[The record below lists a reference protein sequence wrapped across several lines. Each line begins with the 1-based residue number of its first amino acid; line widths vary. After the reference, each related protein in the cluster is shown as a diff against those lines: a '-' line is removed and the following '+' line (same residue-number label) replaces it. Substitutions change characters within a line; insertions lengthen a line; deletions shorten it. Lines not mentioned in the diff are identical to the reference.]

1 MTVNETR
8 EATVAANVRDPIRIA
23 QVLNRM
29 DSGGIEMVL
38 VNYYRAMNH
47 AQIQFDFY
55 YADTSSIPNKK
66 ALQEMGAGM
75 YPIPSYTKPLA
86 YHHAL
91 YSAFKEKGYQIVH
104 VHLNTMS
111 VFALFAAWRAG
122 VPVRICHNHS
132 TAHWS
137 EGWVTILKY
146 VLRPFNK
153 VLANRYFACGRV
165 AGRWLYGRRCMSH
178 GLVTIIPN
186 AIDTRRF
193 AYDKMARV
201 QLRKEFEIDENAYV
215 IGHVGRFCHQ
225 KNHRFLLYVFKN
237 FLLKNPHAI
246 LLLIGEGKMQ
256 KEIRAL
262 AASLD
267 IGDRVIFAGVR
278 SDANKLY
285 SVMDVFCLPSYYE
298 GMPLVAWEAQ
308 CNGLPC
314 LLSDQVTQEAALRKD
329 VRFLPLER
337 KEEWVEAL
345 LYAKRSDMPIADQI
359 DISRCCRKLEALY
372 LAETMNC
379 AKGHL
384 K

>member
-1 MTVNETR
+1 MATNE
-8 EATVAANVRDPIRIA
+8 ALKIDAAGYIKEPMRIA

-137 EGWVTILKY
+137 EGRTTLLKY
-146 VLRPFNK
+146 MLRPFNK
-153 VLANRYFACGRV
+153 LFANRYYACGRV
-165 AGRWLYGRRCMSH
+165 AGRWLYGRRCMCH
-178 GLVTIIPN
+178 DQVTIIPN
-186 AIDTRRF
+186 AIDTKRF
-193 AYDKMARV
+193 AYDKMART
-201 QLRKEFEIDENAYV
+201 QLRKELEIHENSYV

-225 KNHRFLLYVFKN
+225 KNHRFLLHVFKD
-237 FLLKNPHAI
+237 FLLANPDAI
-246 LLLIGEGKMQ
+246 LLLIGEGKTQ
-256 KEIRAL
+256 KEIRML
-262 AASLD
+262 ADTLD
-267 IGDRVIFAGVR
+267 IGQRVIFAGVR
-278 SDANKLY
+278 GDADKLY
-285 SVMDVFCLPSYYE
+285 SAMDVFCLPSYYE

-314 LLSDQVTQEAALRKD
+314 LFSDQVTREAALRKD
-329 VRFLPLER
+329 VKFLSLER
-337 KEEWVEAL
+337 PEAWLEAL
-345 LYAKRSDMPIADQI
+345 MHAKRSEMTITDQI
-359 DISRCCRKLEALY
+359 DIFSCCRKLEALY

-379 AKGHL
+379 AKDV
-384 K
+384 

>member
-1 MTVNETR
+1 MATNEAR
-8 EATVAANVRDPIRIA
+8 KIDAAGYIKEPMRIA

-38 VNYYRAMNH
+38 VNYYRNMNH
-47 AQIQFDFY
+47 ARIQFDFY
-55 YADTSSIPNKK
+55 YANTSSNPNKK

-86 YHHAL
+86 FHRAL

-137 EGWVTILKY
+137 EGRTTLLKY
-146 VLRPFNK
+146 MLRPFNK
-153 VLANRYFACGRV
+153 LFANRYYACGRV
-165 AGRWLYGRRCMSH
+165 AGRWLYGRRCMCH
-178 GLVTIIPN
+178 DQVTIIPN
-186 AIDTRRF
+186 AIDTKRF
-193 AYDKMARV
+193 AYDKMART
-201 QLRKEFEIDENAYV
+201 QLRKELEIHENSYV

-225 KNHRFLLYVFKN
+225 KNHRFLLHVFKD
-237 FLLKNPHAI
+237 FLLANPDAI
-246 LLLIGEGKMQ
+246 LLLIGEGKTQ
-256 KEIRAL
+256 KEIRML
-262 AASLD
+262 ADTLD
-267 IGDRVIFAGVR
+267 IGQRVIFAGVR
-278 SDANKLY
+278 GDADKLY
-285 SVMDVFCLPSYYE
+285 SAMDVFCLPSYYE

-314 LLSDQVTQEAALRKD
+314 LFSDQVTREAALRKD
-329 VRFLPLER
+329 VKFLSLER
-337 KEEWVEAL
+337 PEAWLEAL
-345 LYAKRSDMPIADQI
+345 MHAKRSEMTITDQI
-359 DISRCCRKLEALY
+359 DIFSCCRKLEALY

-379 AKGHL
+379 AKDV
-384 K
+384 

>member
-8 EATVAANVRDPIRIA
+8 EATVAANVKDPIRIA

-38 VNYYRAMNH
+38 VNYYRNMNH
-47 AQIQFDFY
+47 ARIQFDFY
-55 YADTSSIPNKK
+55 YANTSSNPNKK

-86 YHHAL
+86 FHRAL

-137 EGWVTILKY
+137 EGRTTLLKY
-146 VLRPFNK
+146 MLRPFNK
-153 VLANRYFACGRV
+153 LFANRYYACGRV
-165 AGRWLYGRRCMSH
+165 AGRWLYGRRCMRH
-178 GLVTIIPN
+178 DQVTIIPN
-186 AIDTRRF
+186 AIDTKRF
-193 AYDKMARV
+193 AYDKTART
-201 QLRKEFEIDENAYV
+201 QLRKELEIHENSYV

-225 KNHRFLLYVFKN
+225 KNHRFLLHVFMD
-237 FLLKNPHAI
+237 FLLANPDAI
-246 LLLIGEGKMQ
+246 LLLIGEGKTQ
-256 KEIRAL
+256 KEIRML
-262 AASLD
+262 ADTLD
-267 IGDRVIFAGVR
+267 IGQRVIFAGVR
-278 SDANKLY
+278 GDADKLY
-285 SVMDVFCLPSYYE
+285 SAMDVFCLPSYYE

-314 LLSDQVTQEAALRKD
+314 LFSDQVTREAALRKD
-329 VRFLPLER
+329 VKFLSLER
-337 KEEWVEAL
+337 PEAWLEAL
-345 LYAKRSDMPIADQI
+345 MHAKRSEMTITDQI
-359 DISRCCRKLEALY
+359 DIFSCCRKLEALY

-379 AKGHL
+379 AKDV
-384 K
+384 

>member
-1 MTVNETR
+1 MATNE
-8 EATVAANVRDPIRIA
+8 ACKVDVAGYIKEPIRIA

-29 DSGGIEMVL
+29 DSGGIETVL
-38 VNYYRAMNH
+38 VNYYRNMNH
-47 AQIQFDFY
+47 ARIQFDFY
-55 YADTSSIPNKK
+55 YANTSSNPNKK

-137 EGWVTILKY
+137 EGQTTLLKY
-146 VLRPFNK
+146 MLRPFNK
-153 VLANRYFACGRV
+153 LFANRYFACGKV
-165 AGRWLYGRRCMSH
+165 AGRWLYGRRCMRH
-178 GLVTIIPN
+178 DQVTIIPN
-186 AIDTRRF
+186 AIDTKRF
-193 AYDKMARV
+193 AYDKVARA

-225 KNHRFLLYVFKN
+225 KNHRFLLHVFKD
-237 FLLKNPHAI
+237 FLLENPNAV
-246 LLLIGEGKMQ
+246 LLLIGEGKTQ
-256 KEIRAL
+256 KEIRML
-262 AASLD
+262 ADTLG
-267 IGDRVIFAGVR
+267 IGQRVIFAGVR
-278 SDANKLY
+278 SDADKLY

-314 LLSDQVTQEAALRKD
+314 LLSDQVTREAALRKD
-329 VRFLPLER
+329 VKFLSLE
-337 KEEWVEAL
+337 KPETWLKAL
-345 LYAKRSDMPIADQI
+345 THAKRSETAVTDQI
-359 DISRCCRKLEALY
+359 DISRCCRKLEARY

-379 AKGHL
+379 AKDV
-384 K
+384 

>member
-1 MTVNETR
+1 MTANEAR
-8 EATVAANVRDPIRIA
+8 KIDAAGYIKEPMRIA
-23 QVLNRM
+23 KVLNRM

-137 EGWVTILKY
+137 EGRTTLLKY
-146 VLRPFNK
+146 MLRPFNK
-153 VLANRYFACGRV
+153 LFANRYFACGKV
-165 AGRWLYGRRCMSH
+165 AGRWLYGRRCMRH
-178 GLVTIIPN
+178 DQVTIIPN
-186 AIDTRRF
+186 AIDTKRF
-193 AYDKMARV
+193 AYDKVARA

-225 KNHRFLLYVFKN
+225 KNHRFLLHVFKD
-237 FLLKNPHAI
+237 FLLENPDAV
-246 LLLIGEGKMQ
+246 LLLIGEGKTQ
-256 KEIRAL
+256 KEIRMFADTL
-262 AASLD
+262 G
-267 IGDRVIFAGVR
+267 IGQRVIFAGVR
-278 SDANKLY
+278 SDADKLY

-314 LLSDQVTQEAALRKD
+314 LFSDQVTREAALRKD
-329 VRFLPLER
+329 IKFLSLE
-337 KEEWVEAL
+337 KPETWLEAL
-345 LYAKRSDMPIADQI
+345 THAKRSETAVTDQI
-359 DISRCCRKLEALY
+359 DIYSCCRKLEARY
-372 LAETMNC
+372 LAEAMNC
-379 AKGHL
+379 VKDV
-384 K
+384 

>member
-1 MTVNETR
+1 MATNEAR
-8 EATVAANVRDPIRIA
+8 KIDAAGYIKEPMRIA

-137 EGWVTILKY
+137 EGRTTLLKY
-146 VLRPFNK
+146 MLRPFNK
-153 VLANRYFACGRV
+153 LFANRYYACGRV
-165 AGRWLYGRRCMSH
+165 AGRWLYGRRCMRH
-178 GLVTIIPN
+178 DQVTIIPN
-186 AIDTRRF
+186 AIDTKRF
-193 AYDKMARV
+193 AYDKMARA
-201 QLRKEFEIDENAYV
+201 QLRKELEIHENSYV

-225 KNHRFLLYVFKN
+225 KNHRFLLHVFKD
-237 FLLKNPHAI
+237 FLLANPDAI
-246 LLLIGEGKMQ
+246 LLLIGEGKTQ
-256 KEIRAL
+256 KEIRML
-262 AASLD
+262 ADTLG
-267 IGDRVIFAGVR
+267 IGQRVIFAGVR
-278 SDANKLY
+278 GDADKLY
-285 SVMDVFCLPSYYE
+285 SAMDVFCLPSYYE

-314 LLSDQVTQEAALRKD
+314 LFSDQVTREAALRKD
-329 VRFLPLER
+329 VKFLSLER
-337 KEEWVEAL
+337 PEAWLEAL
-345 LYAKRSDMPIADQI
+345 MHAKRSEMTITDQI
-359 DISRCCRKLEALY
+359 DIFSCCRKLEALY

-379 AKGHL
+379 AKDV
-384 K
+384 

>member
-8 EATVAANVRDPIRIA
+8 EATVAANVKDPIRIA

-137 EGWVTILKY
+137 EGRTTLLKY
-146 VLRPFNK
+146 MLRPFNK
-153 VLANRYFACGRV
+153 LFANRYYACGRV
-165 AGRWLYGRRCMSH
+165 AGRWLYGRRCMRH
-178 GLVTIIPN
+178 DQVTIIPN
-186 AIDTRRF
+186 AIDTKRF
-193 AYDKMARV
+193 AYDKTARA
-201 QLRKEFEIDENAYV
+201 QLRKELEIHENSYV

-225 KNHRFLLYVFKN
+225 KNHRFLLHVFKD
-237 FLLKNPHAI
+237 FLLANPDAI
-246 LLLIGEGKMQ
+246 LLLIGEGKTQ
-256 KEIRAL
+256 KEIRML
-262 AASLD
+262 ADTLG
-267 IGDRVIFAGVR
+267 IGQRVIFAGVR
-278 SDANKLY
+278 GDADKLY
-285 SVMDVFCLPSYYE
+285 SAMDVFCLPSYYE

-314 LLSDQVTQEAALRKD
+314 LFSDQVTREAALRKD
-329 VRFLPLER
+329 VKFLSLER
-337 KEEWVEAL
+337 PEAWLEAL
-345 LYAKRSDMPIADQI
+345 MHAKRSEMTITDQI
-359 DISRCCRKLEALY
+359 DIFSCCRKLEALY
-372 LAETMNC
+372 LAETINC
-379 AKGHL
+379 AKDV
-384 K
+384 

>member
-1 MTVNETR
+1 MTANEAR
-8 EATVAANVRDPIRIA
+8 KIDAAGYIKEPMRIA

-137 EGWVTILKY
+137 EGRTTLLKY
-146 VLRPFNK
+146 MLRPFNK
-153 VLANRYFACGRV
+153 LFANRYFACGKV
-165 AGRWLYGRRCMSH
+165 AGRWLYGRRCMRH
-178 GLVTIIPN
+178 DQVTIIPN
-186 AIDTRRF
+186 AIDTKRF
-193 AYDKMARV
+193 AYDKVARA

-225 KNHRFLLYVFKN
+225 KNHRFLLHVFKD
-237 FLLKNPHAI
+237 FLLENPDAV
-246 LLLIGEGKMQ
+246 LLLIGEGKTQ
-256 KEIRAL
+256 KEIRMFADTL
-262 AASLD
+262 G
-267 IGDRVIFAGVR
+267 IGQRVIFAGVR
-278 SDANKLY
+278 SDADKLY

-314 LLSDQVTQEAALRKD
+314 LFSDQVTREAALRKD
-329 VRFLPLER
+329 IKFLSLE
-337 KEEWVEAL
+337 KPETWLEAL
-345 LYAKRSDMPIADQI
+345 THAKRSETAVTDQI
-359 DISRCCRKLEALY
+359 DIYSCCRKLEARY
-372 LAETMNC
+372 LAEAMNC
-379 AKGHL
+379 VKDV
-384 K
+384 

>member
-8 EATVAANVRDPIRIA
+8 EATVAANVKDPIRIA

-38 VNYYRAMNH
+38 VNYYRNMNH
-47 AQIQFDFY
+47 ARIQFDFY
-55 YADTSSIPNKK
+55 YANTSSNPNKK

-86 YHHAL
+86 FHRAL

-137 EGWVTILKY
+137 EGRTTLLKY
-146 VLRPFNK
+146 MLRPFNK
-153 VLANRYFACGRV
+153 LFANRYYACGRV
-165 AGRWLYGRRCMSH
+165 AGRWLYGRRCMCH
-178 GLVTIIPN
+178 DQVTIIPN
-186 AIDTRRF
+186 AIDTKRF
-193 AYDKMARV
+193 AYDKMART
-201 QLRKEFEIDENAYV
+201 QLRKELEIHENSYV

-225 KNHRFLLYVFKN
+225 KNHRFLLHVFKD
-237 FLLKNPHAI
+237 FLLANPDAI
-246 LLLIGEGKMQ
+246 LLLIGEGKTQ
-256 KEIRAL
+256 KEIRML
-262 AASLD
+262 ADTLD
-267 IGDRVIFAGVR
+267 IGQRVIFAGVR
-278 SDANKLY
+278 GDADKLY
-285 SVMDVFCLPSYYE
+285 SAMDVFCLPSYYE

-314 LLSDQVTQEAALRKD
+314 LFSDQVTREAALRKD
-329 VRFLPLER
+329 VKFLSLER
-337 KEEWVEAL
+337 PEAWLEAL
-345 LYAKRSDMPIADQI
+345 MHAKRSEMTITDQI
-359 DISRCCRKLEALY
+359 DIFSCCRKLEALY

-379 AKGHL
+379 AKDV
-384 K
+384 

>member
-1 MTVNETR
+1 MATNE
-8 EATVAANVRDPIRIA
+8 ALKIDAAGYIKEPMRIA

-66 ALQEMGAGM
+66 ALQEMGADM

-137 EGWVTILKY
+137 EGRTTLLKY
-146 VLRPFNK
+146 MLRPFNK
-153 VLANRYFACGRV
+153 LFANRYYACGRV
-165 AGRWLYGRRCMSH
+165 AGRWLYGRRCMCH
-178 GLVTIIPN
+178 DQVTIIPN
-186 AIDTRRF
+186 AIDTKRF
-193 AYDKMARV
+193 AYDKMART
-201 QLRKEFEIDENAYV
+201 QLRKELEIHENSYV

-225 KNHRFLLYVFKN
+225 KNHRFLLHVFKD
-237 FLLKNPHAI
+237 FLLANPDAI
-246 LLLIGEGKMQ
+246 LLLIGEGKTQ
-256 KEIRAL
+256 KEIRML
-262 AASLD
+262 ADTLD
-267 IGDRVIFAGVR
+267 IGQRVIFAGVR
-278 SDANKLY
+278 GDADKLY
-285 SVMDVFCLPSYYE
+285 SAMDVFCLPSYYE

-314 LLSDQVTQEAALRKD
+314 LFSDQVTREAALRKD
-329 VRFLPLER
+329 VKFLSLER
-337 KEEWVEAL
+337 PEAWLEAL
-345 LYAKRSDMPIADQI
+345 MHAKRSEMTITDQI
-359 DISRCCRKLEALY
+359 DIFSCCRKLEALY

-379 AKGHL
+379 AKDV
-384 K
+384 

>member
-1 MTVNETR
+1 MATNEAR
-8 EATVAANVRDPIRIA
+8 KIDAAGYIKEPMRIA

-47 AQIQFDFY
+47 AQIQSDFY

-137 EGWVTILKY
+137 EGRTTLLKY
-146 VLRPFNK
+146 MLRPFNK
-153 VLANRYFACGRV
+153 LFANRYYACGRV
-165 AGRWLYGRRCMSH
+165 AGRWLYGRRCMCH
-178 GLVTIIPN
+178 DQVTIIPN
-186 AIDTRRF
+186 AIDTKRF
-193 AYDKMARV
+193 AYDKMART
-201 QLRKEFEIDENAYV
+201 QLRKELEIHENSYV

-225 KNHRFLLYVFKN
+225 KNHRFLLHVFKD
-237 FLLKNPHAI
+237 FLLANPDAI
-246 LLLIGEGKMQ
+246 LLLIGEGKTQ
-256 KEIRAL
+256 KEIRML
-262 AASLD
+262 ADTLD
-267 IGDRVIFAGVR
+267 IGQRVIFAGVR
-278 SDANKLY
+278 GDADKLY
-285 SVMDVFCLPSYYE
+285 SAMDVFCLPSYYE

-314 LLSDQVTQEAALRKD
+314 LFSDQVTREAALRKD
-329 VRFLPLER
+329 VKFLSLER
-337 KEEWVEAL
+337 PEAWLEAL
-345 LYAKRSDMPIADQI
+345 MHAKRSEMTITDQI
-359 DISRCCRKLEALY
+359 DIFSCCRKLEALY

-379 AKGHL
+379 AKDV
-384 K
+384 

>member
-8 EATVAANVRDPIRIA
+8 EATVAANVKDPIRIA

-38 VNYYRAMNH
+38 VNYYCNMNH
-47 AQIQFDFY
+47 ARIQFDFY
-55 YADTSSIPNKK
+55 YANTSSNPNKK

-86 YHHAL
+86 FHRAL

-137 EGWVTILKY
+137 EGQTTLLKY
-146 VLRPFNK
+146 MLRPFNK
-153 VLANRYFACGRV
+153 LFANRYYACGRV
-165 AGRWLYGRRCMSH
+165 AGRWLYGRRCMRH
-178 GLVTIIPN
+178 DQVTIIPN
-186 AIDTRRF
+186 AIDTKRF
-193 AYDKMARV
+193 AYDKMARA
-201 QLRKEFEIDENAYV
+201 QLRKELEIHENSYV

-225 KNHRFLLYVFKN
+225 KNHRFLLHVFKD
-237 FLLKNPHAI
+237 FLLANPDAI
-246 LLLIGEGKMQ
+246 LLLIGEGKTQ
-256 KEIRAL
+256 KEIRML
-262 AASLD
+262 ADTLG
-267 IGDRVIFAGVR
+267 IGQRVIFAGVR
-278 SDANKLY
+278 GDADKLY
-285 SVMDVFCLPSYYE
+285 SAMDVFCLPSYYE

-314 LLSDQVTQEAALRKD
+314 LFSDQVTREAALRKD
-329 VRFLPLER
+329 VKFLSLER
-337 KEEWVEAL
+337 PEAWLEAL
-345 LYAKRSDMPIADQI
+345 MHAKRSEMTITDQI
-359 DISRCCRKLEALY
+359 DIFSCCRKLEALY

-379 AKGHL
+379 AKDV
-384 K
+384 

>member
-8 EATVAANVRDPIRIA
+8 EATVAANVKDPIRIA

-38 VNYYRAMNH
+38 VNYYRNMNH
-47 AQIQFDFY
+47 ARIQFDFY
-55 YADTSSIPNKK
+55 YANTSSNPNKK

-86 YHHAL
+86 FHRAL

-137 EGWVTILKY
+137 EGQTTLLKY
-146 VLRPFNK
+146 MLRPFNK
-153 VLANRYFACGRV
+153 LFANRYYACGRV
-165 AGRWLYGRRCMSH
+165 AGRWLYGRRCMRH
-178 GLVTIIPN
+178 DQVTIIPN
-186 AIDTRRF
+186 AIDTKRF
-193 AYDKMARV
+193 AYDKTARA
-201 QLRKEFEIDENAYV
+201 QLRKELEIHENSYV

-225 KNHRFLLYVFKN
+225 KNHRFLLHVFKD
-237 FLLKNPHAI
+237 FLLANPDAI
-246 LLLIGEGKMQ
+246 LLLIGEGKTQ
-256 KEIRAL
+256 KEIRML
-262 AASLD
+262 ADTLG
-267 IGDRVIFAGVR
+267 IGQRVIFAGVR
-278 SDANKLY
+278 GDADKLY
-285 SVMDVFCLPSYYE
+285 SAMDVFCLPSYYE

-314 LLSDQVTQEAALRKD
+314 LFSDQVTREAALRKD
-329 VRFLPLER
+329 VKFLSLER
-337 KEEWVEAL
+337 PEAWLEAL
-345 LYAKRSDMPIADQI
+345 MHAKRSEMTITDQI
-359 DISRCCRKLEALY
+359 DIFSCCRKLEALY
-372 LAETMNC
+372 LAETINC
-379 AKGHL
+379 AKDV
-384 K
+384 

>member
-1 MTVNETR
+1 MATNEAR
-8 EATVAANVRDPIRIA
+8 KIDAAGYIKEPMRIA

-137 EGWVTILKY
+137 EGRTTLLKY
-146 VLRPFNK
+146 MLRPFNK
-153 VLANRYFACGRV
+153 LFANRYYACGRV
-165 AGRWLYGRRCMSH
+165 AGRWLYGRRCMCH
-178 GLVTIIPN
+178 DQVTIIPN
-186 AIDTRRF
+186 AIDTKRF
-193 AYDKMARV
+193 AYDKMART
-201 QLRKEFEIDENAYV
+201 QLRKELEIHENSYV

-225 KNHRFLLYVFKN
+225 KNHRFLLHVFKD
-237 FLLKNPHAI
+237 FLLANPDAI
-246 LLLIGEGKMQ
+246 LLLIGEGKTQ
-256 KEIRAL
+256 KEIRML
-262 AASLD
+262 ADTLD
-267 IGDRVIFAGVR
+267 IGQRVIFAGVR
-278 SDANKLY
+278 GDADKLY
-285 SVMDVFCLPSYYE
+285 SAMDVFCLPSYYE

-314 LLSDQVTQEAALRKD
+314 LFSDQVTREAALRKD
-329 VRFLPLER
+329 VKFLSLER
-337 KEEWVEAL
+337 PEAWLEAL
-345 LYAKRSDMPIADQI
+345 MHAKRSEMTITDQI
-359 DISRCCRKLEALY
+359 DIFSCCRKLEALY

-379 AKGHL
+379 AKDV
-384 K
+384 

>member
-8 EATVAANVRDPIRIA
+8 EATVAANVKDPIRIA

-38 VNYYRAMNH
+38 VNYYCNMNH
-47 AQIQFDFY
+47 ARIQFDFY
-55 YADTSSIPNKK
+55 YANTSSNPNKK

-86 YHHAL
+86 FHRAL

-137 EGWVTILKY
+137 EGRTTLLKY
-146 VLRPFNK
+146 MLRPFNK
-153 VLANRYFACGRV
+153 LFANRYYACGRV
-165 AGRWLYGRRCMSH
+165 AGRWLYGRRCMRH
-178 GLVTIIPN
+178 DQVTIIPN
-186 AIDTRRF
+186 AIDTKRF
-193 AYDKMARV
+193 AYDKTART
-201 QLRKEFEIDENAYV
+201 QLRKELEIHENSYV

-225 KNHRFLLYVFKN
+225 KNHRFLLHVFKD
-237 FLLKNPHAI
+237 FLLANPDAI
-246 LLLIGEGKMQ
+246 LLLIGEGKTQ
-256 KEIRAL
+256 KEIRML
-262 AASLD
+262 ADTLD
-267 IGDRVIFAGVR
+267 IGQRVIFAGVR
-278 SDANKLY
+278 GDADKLY
-285 SVMDVFCLPSYYE
+285 SAMDVFCLPSYYE

-314 LLSDQVTQEAALRKD
+314 LFSDQVTREAALRKD
-329 VRFLPLER
+329 VKFLSLER
-337 KEEWVEAL
+337 PEAWLEAL
-345 LYAKRSDMPIADQI
+345 MHAKRSEMTITDQI
-359 DISRCCRKLEALY
+359 DIFSCCRKLEALY

-379 AKGHL
+379 AKDV
-384 K
+384 